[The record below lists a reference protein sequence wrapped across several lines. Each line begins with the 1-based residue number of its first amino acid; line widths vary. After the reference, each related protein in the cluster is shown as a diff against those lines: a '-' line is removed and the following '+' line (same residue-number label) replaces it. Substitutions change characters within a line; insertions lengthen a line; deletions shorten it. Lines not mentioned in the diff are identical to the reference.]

1 MHIYRLLIMFA
12 YSMGWA
18 MVWAMCGPSP
28 CPRPLVLTI
37 VGFDFVKSFGM
48 V

>member
-1 MHIYRLLIMFA
+1 MRIYRLLIIFA

-18 MVWAMCGPSP
+18 MGGPRSW
-28 CPRPLVLTI
+28 PRPLVLTV

>member
-1 MHIYRLLIMFA
+1 MRIYRLLIMFA

-18 MVWAMCGPSP
+18 MVWAMGGPRP
-28 CPRPLVLTI
+28 WPLVLTV
-37 VGFDFVKSFGM
+37 VGFDFVKSYGM